1 MKKIAENPVKEKM
14 HLKCGLRPRYY
25 LKFKQNR
32 KIKSC

>member
-1 MKKIAENPVKEKM
+1 M

-25 LKFKQNR
+25 FKFKQNR